1 MTILKTI
8 PIFAQPGNYNNL
20 TLFSFVIAMISICI
34 GLIVLYMDDCKIG
47 EVIFTT
53 ITAISLVIFIIG
65 IILMTTEPKVDTG
78 RKQYIIRVNENTSIN
93 EIYDN
98 YKIID
103 HTKYTDVYTVEDLEN
118 D

>member
-1 MTILKTI
+1 MTILETI
-8 PIFAQPGNYNNL
+8 PIFEASGNYTNFVL
-20 TLFSFVIAMISICI
+20 CGLAGAVICLILAGLLYGEDHEIGGGIFTVFSVIGVLIFLI
-34 GLIVLYMDDCKIG
+34 GIVL
-47 EVIFTT
+47 T
-53 ITAISLVIFIIG
+53 I
-65 IILMTTEPKVDTG
+65 TEPKVDTG
-78 RKQYIIRVNENTSIN
+78 RKQYIIRVNDNTSIN

>member
-1 MTILKTI
+1 MTILETI
-8 PIFAQPGNYNNL
+8 PIIEAPGNYLNFILYGLAGALICLILAGLLYGDGYQISATILAGFSAIGMLIFLIGFIL
-20 TLFSFVIAMISICI
+20 TI
-34 GLIVLYMDDCKIG
+34 
-47 EVIFTT
+47 
-53 ITAISLVIFIIG
+53 
-65 IILMTTEPKVDTG
+65 TEPKVDTG

-98 YKIID
+98 YKIIN

>member
-1 MTILKTI
+1 MTILETI
-8 PIFAQPGNYNNL
+8 PIIEAPGNYLNL
-20 TLFSFVIAMISICI
+20 MLYGLAGAVICLVFAGLLYGDSCEIGATILVGFSAVGILVF
-34 GLIVLYMDDCKIG
+34 L
-47 EVIFTT
+47 
-53 ITAISLVIFIIG
+53 ISLVLTI
-65 IILMTTEPKVDTG
+65 TEPKVDTG